1 MQQFFQYAVLGFF
14 DGSKFLQYT
23 ILGLVVGGVYF
34 IAASGLVVT
43 YTTSGIFN
51 FAQGA
56 IAMLSAFMYW
66 QVRWGWGWPAPLA
79 LLLVLGVMAPL
90 LGAVLYQV
98 VMKNLRGTSEVTKII
113 VPVGVMLGFLAL
125 ATWIWNPTP
134 STPRLFY
141 KFFGANAQVSIFKV
155 NITWHEII
163 ALILAVVI
171 AVGIALLFRRTR
183 SGVAMRAVVD
193 DPDLLE
199 LNGGRPQRLATI
211 SWAGGAFL
219 AALAGILITPIQGTA
234 MSANALTLL
243 VIDAFAA
250 AMFGRLKSLPR
261 TFVGAIVLGLC
272 TNYVIA
278 YFPANKWT
286 WTGAFRSSIPM
297 ILLFIVLLA
306 LPQDRL
312 RGTTV
317 LRTRER
323 FRMPSFRSAW
333 IGALV
338 LIVVIWGLRTIM
350 ATTAINTLAYGI
362 TLAIIALSLVLLTGF
377 AGEINL
383 AALSFGAIGTIIVFH
398 FGVSGSGND
407 ARTTLWGFLLA
418 AIVCAVVGALVA
430 LPALRLRGLYLALAT
445 MAFGVFVSRMV
456 LTEIGQRTLFGR
468 DFSIFPGG
476 SLTIPRPEI
485 GPLDFKS
492 NESFLMLVTVL
503 FAIMAIGL
511 VAIRHSGYGRRL
523 AAMKDSP
530 AACATLGMSVV
541 RLKLS
546 VFMLSAAI
554 AGIGGVL
561 MSAQL
566 GSVNLDR
573 FDIFLSLAILL
584 ITVVGGIGYASGALF
599 AGVLFGC
606 SFLAMQNTL
615 TKLGN
620 DYQSLEA
627 VFGFLVSVV
636 TVLPATIGVTM
647 GKNPSGA
654 ITDIVDS
661 LENIKKSKP
670 LMLTIIG
677 LQVAI
682 WGLAVGDVI
691 NNWHFVIFT
700 AANLL
705 IVPPLGGAILKG
717 RALKQAGIEPP
728 TPPELIGIDRPY
740 TEEDLAT
747 MDEVLGLD
755 PRVLPAPSATYD
767 SEPSNV
773 PA

>member
-1 MQQFFQYAVLGFF
+1 MLHILAFIDVQKL
-14 DGSKFLQYT
+14 LQYT
-23 ILGLVVGGVYF
+23 ILGLVVGGVYG

-51 FAQGA
+51 FAHGA
-56 IAMLSAFMYW
+56 IAMLAAFMYW

-79 LLLVLGVMAPL
+79 IILVLFILAPL

-134 STPRLFY
+134 RTPRLFY
-141 KFFGANAQVSIFKV
+141 KFFGANAQVSIFGV

-171 AVGIALLFRRTR
+171 AVGIAVLFRRTR

-193 DPDLLE
+193 DPDLLQ
-199 LNGGRPQRLATI
+199 LNGGRPERLAMI

-250 AMFGRLKSLPR
+250 AMFGRLRSLPR
-261 TFVGAIVLGLC
+261 TFVGAIVLGLL

-278 YFPANKWT
+278 YFPANEWT
-286 WTGAFRSSIPM
+286 WTGAFRSSLPM
-297 ILLFIVLLA
+297 ILLFVILIL

-323 FRMPSFRSAW
+323 FRMPTKVNAW
-333 IGALV
+333 IAGGVLV
-338 LIVVIWGLRTIM
+338 VVIVLLGQIM
-350 ATTAINTLAYGI
+350 QDTAMNTLAYGI
-362 TLAIIALSLVLLTGF
+362 TLAIIALSLVLLTGY

-383 AALSFGAIGTIIVFH
+383 AVLSFGAIGTIAAFH
-398 FGVSGSGND
+398 ATSDTSPSGSM
-407 ARTTLWGFLLA
+407 TLWAFVVA
-418 AIVCAVVGALVA
+418 ALVCAVVGALVA

-456 LTEIGQRTLFGR
+456 LTEIQEREIFGWR
-468 DFSIFPGG
+468 FTIFPGG
-476 SLTIPRPEI
+476 SLNIPSPEI
-485 GPLDFKS
+485 LGYKFDT
-492 NESFLMLVTVL
+492 NYRFLVLVSIV
-503 FAIMAIGL
+503 FALLAIGL
-511 VAIRHSGYGRRL
+511 VYLRQSSYGRRL
-523 AAMKDSP
+523 NAMKDSP

-546 VFMLSAAI
+546 VFMISAAI
-554 AGIGGVL
+554 AGVGGVL
-561 MSAQL
+561 MSANL

-573 FDIFLSLAILL
+573 FDIFLSLGLLL

-599 AGVLFGC
+599 SGILFGC
-606 SFLAMQNTL
+606 AFLAMQNTL

-620 DYQSLEA
+620 DYTSLEA
-627 VFGFLVSVV
+627 VFGFLVSAV
-636 TVLPATIGVTM
+636 TIGPATIGITM

-654 ITDIVDS
+654 ITDIVES
-661 LENIKKSKP
+661 LEQMKKSKP
-670 LMLTIIG
+670 LMLTVIG
-677 LQVAI
+677 LQFLI
-682 WGLAVGDVI
+682 WLGAMTEVYS
-691 NNWHFVIFT
+691 NWWFVIFT

-705 IVPPLGGAILKG
+705 IVPPLGGAIVG
-717 RALKQAGIEPP
+717 RAATKKAGVEPPIPPEMVGVERDFTEDDRLEMDKVLGIEGVPIP
-728 TPPELIGIDRPY
+728 HASHDR
-740 TEEDLAT
+740 ESVNA
-747 MDEVLGLD
+747 
-755 PRVLPAPSATYD
+755 PA
-767 SEPSNV
+767 
-773 PA
+773 

>member
-1 MQQFFQYAVLGFF
+1 VQT
-14 DGSKFLQYT
+14 FLQYT

-56 IAMLSAFMYW
+56 IAMLAAFMYW
-66 QVRWGWGWPAPLA
+66 QVRWGWGWPAPIA
-79 LLLVLGVMAPL
+79 LILVLFVFAPL

-134 STPRLFY
+134 RTPRLFY
-141 KFFGANAQVSIFKV
+141 KFFGANATVKIFGI

-163 ALILAVVI
+163 AFALAIVI
-171 AVGIALLFRRTR
+171 AAGIAFLFRRTR

-193 DPDLLE
+193 DPDLLQ
-199 LNGGRPQRLATI
+199 LNGGRPERLATL

-261 TFVGAIVLGLC
+261 TFVGAIVLGLS

-286 WTGAFRSSIPM
+286 WTGAFRASIPM
-297 ILLFIVLLA
+297 ILLFIILLV

-323 FRMPSFRSAW
+323 FRMPSLRNAW
-333 IGALV
+333 IAGLV
-338 LIVVIWGLRTIM
+338 LVVVVWALRTIM

-362 TLAIIALSLVLLTGF
+362 TLGIIALSLVLLTGY

-383 AALSFGAIGTIIVFH
+383 AALSFGAIGTIVVFH
-398 FGVSGSGND
+398 FGISGSGNG
-407 ARTTLWGFLLA
+407 ARMTLWGILLA
-418 AIVCAVVGALVA
+418 AIACAVVGALVA

-456 LTEIGQRTLFGR
+456 LTEIGEREIFGWK
-468 DFSIFPGG
+468 FSIFQGG
-476 SLTIPRPEI
+476 SLTIPRPQI

-492 NESFLMLVTVL
+492 NESFLMLVTVVFGL
-503 FAIMAIGL
+503 FAIGL
-511 VAIRHSGYGRRL
+511 VYLRHSNYGRRL

-573 FDIFLSLAILL
+573 FDIFLSLAVLL

-615 TKLGN
+615 TKLGQ
-620 DYQSLEA
+620 DYKSLEA
-627 VFGFLVSVV
+627 VFGFLVSAVSV
-636 TVLPATIGVTM
+636 GPATIGITM

-654 ITDIVDS
+654 VSDIVEG

-670 LMLTIIG
+670 LMLTMIG
-677 LQVAI
+677 LQAI
-682 WGLAVGDVI
+682 IWALTARGYI

-700 AANLL
+700 VANLL
-705 IVPPLGGAILKG
+705 IVPPVGGAIVKS
-717 RALKQAGIEPP
+717 RAMKKYGIEPP
-728 TPPELIGIDRPY
+728 TPPELIGIDRPF
-740 TEEDLAT
+740 TDDDKMAMEHA
-747 MDEVLGLD
+747 LGLD
-755 PRVLPAPSATYD
+755 GVPVPVPVKLHQEEALHVSA
-767 SEPSNV
+767 
-773 PA
+773 